1 MAQINNRKYKI
12 ALLAIKYI
20 PVIIFLIM
28 LIHTGLLIFN
38 INDPFADTTAG
49 SAIIPSLLILSI
61 SSLFKFYALH
71 KSLTIYSLLVDLCIN
86 FQRYIGFGVYI
97 IYFRIIVFIIG
108 LILLI
113 ILIIK
118 FKKYHNTCCNLH

>member
-61 SSLFKFYALH
+61 SSLFKFCALH

-86 FQRYIGFGVYI
+86 FQRYIS
-97 IYFRIIVFIIG
+97 
-108 LILLI
+108 
-113 ILIIK
+113 
-118 FKKYHNTCCNLH
+118 